1 MNYGLYLSASGVL
14 TSMYRQDVIANNLAN
29 VATVGFKPDD
39 VTLVSRQPERIE
51 GGAFSMLCGEPGD
64 PQWLLEQL
72 GGGQFIAPTRV
83 DLRQGPLQRTGNDL
97 DLAIEGEGFF
107 VVNAGRN
114 DGAGGGGRGA
124 LRLTRD
130 GRFTLN
136 AAGELCMSANGHRVL
151 DDDDQP
157 IAIDRTAPV
166 QIDSAGNVIQN
177 GETVATIQIAAVNDT
192 SVLAKD
198 GDNLIRFTNSSTG
211 KLAARMEATGEV
223 LQQTIENSAVDPVM
237 ALNSLITASR
247 AVQANA
253 SMMHYHDTI
262 LDQAINTFGRVA

>member
-14 TSMYRQDVIANNLAN
+14 TSMHRQDVIANNLAN

-39 VTLVSRQPERIE
+39 VTLMSRLPERVE
-51 GGAFSMLCGEPGD
+51 GGPFSMLRGEPAD

-72 GGGQFIAPTRV
+72 GGGQFVNPTRV
-83 DLRQGPLQRTGNDL
+83 DMRQGALQRTGNDL

-107 VVNAGRN
+107 VVNAN
-114 DGAGGGGRGA
+114 PNGGERG

-130 GRFTLN
+130 GRLTVN
-136 AAGELCMSANGHRVL
+136 AAGELCMAASGHRVL
-151 DDDDQP
+151 DAHDRP
-157 IAIDRTAPV
+157 ITLDRSAPVAIDA
-166 QIDSAGNVIQN
+166 QGNVRQRDDI
-177 GETVATIQIAAVNDT
+177 VATIQLASVNDA
-192 SVLAKD
+192 SALAKD
-198 GDNLIRFTNSSTG
+198 GDNLLRFTDPHSG
-211 KLAARMEATGEV
+211 KLVPRREAHGTIH
-223 LQQTIENSAVDPVM
+223 QQHIETSAVDPVM
-237 ALNSLITASR
+237 ALTSLMNASR